1 MTMMHIEP
9 DVNPFALGVPYV
21 RRLGFSLYT
30 RINMTSGI
38 ILHKCLVSSIYYKN
52 RTIDRDD
59 DFTVNMCFQMRII
72 SYFVSSVEKL
82 KAGAA

>member
-1 MTMMHIEP
+1 M
-9 DVNPFALGVPYV
+9 G
-21 RRLGFSLYT
+21 RLGFSLYT

-38 ILHKCLVSSIYYKN
+38 ILHKCLRSPSFYKN
-52 RTIDRDD
+52 RMIDHDD

-82 KAGAA
+82 EAVAS